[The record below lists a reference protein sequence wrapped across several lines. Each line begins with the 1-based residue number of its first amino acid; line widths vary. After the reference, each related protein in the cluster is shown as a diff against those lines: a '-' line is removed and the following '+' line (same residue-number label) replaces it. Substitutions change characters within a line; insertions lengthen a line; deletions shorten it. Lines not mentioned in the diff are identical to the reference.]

1 MVSIEE
7 RIKQKAKKNLDLQIL
22 KCATP
27 LLDFISRELS
37 GNPTLPEFL
46 KRMQVIEENISVE
59 LTEKWMQEAIDN
71 FVGYK
76 ESTSPD
82 FDDDDEDDDE
92 DDEGLHPIGSPYHK
106 KKR

>member
-7 RIKQKAKKNLDLQIL
+7 RIKQKAKKNLDSEIL
-22 KCATP
+22 KAATP

-37 GNPTLPEFL
+37 GNPKCCELL
-46 KRMQVIEENISVE
+46 KNVQNIEKSISME
-59 LTEKWMQEAIDN
+59 LTEKAIQKAIDN

-82 FDDDDEDDDE
+82 FDDDDEDDE
-92 DDEGLHPIGSPYHK
+92 DDE
-106 KKR
+106 